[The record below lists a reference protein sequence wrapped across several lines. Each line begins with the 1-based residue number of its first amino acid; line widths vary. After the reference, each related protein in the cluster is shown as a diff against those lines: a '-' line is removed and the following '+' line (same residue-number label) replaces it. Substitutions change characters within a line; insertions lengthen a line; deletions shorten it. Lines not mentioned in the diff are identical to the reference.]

1 MMAPCERLSTPET
14 PKISVK
20 PVAPRAYNAL
30 MAKPSI
36 RICKASI
43 DDGRGSSAASLWETA
58 NAKMLPGQPGSMI
71 MEGSVRRDLDEAWEL
86 QLAFGN
92 FLRPDADLL
101 AILPLQHQAGDQ
113 ALAVFDRVGE
123 RIVLAVELGAADGA
137 YPVGPFQRIDHLVRI
152 GRPRAFHGVGDEV
165 DFVIRGI
172 AGIGRIIAELRLETV
187 GEWHRLRRYRDVGPG
202 DTLIEHAVRGVIGVL
217 AEGFIG
223 RLRGDA
229 EHRNRNLLILPL
241 HGRLHADMRNAGDDH
256 VRLCAFNL
264 VE

>member
-58 NAKMLPGQPGSMI
+58 NAKMLPGPPGSMT

-86 QLAFGN
+86 QLAFGD

-101 AILPLQHQAGDQ
+101 AILPLQHQACDQ
-113 ALAVFDRVGE
+113 ALAVFDRMGE
-123 RIVLAVELGAADGA
+123 RIVLAVERGAADSA
-137 YPVGPFQRIDHLVRI
+137 FPVGFFQRLDHLVRI
-152 GRPRAFHGVGDEV
+152 GRPRALHGVGNII

-172 AGIGRIIAELRLETV
+172 AGIRRIVAELRLETF
-187 GEWHRLRRYRDVGPG
+187 GEGNRLRRDRDIGTG

-217 AEGFIG
+217 AEGAVG
-223 RLRGDA
+223 GLGADA
-229 EHRNRNLLILPL
+229 EHR
-241 HGRLHADMRNAGDDH
+241 
-256 VRLCAFNL
+256 
-264 VE
+264 